1 MLCAIIVKLVVYL
14 ANLEQTTLPNLMINV
29 SRSKP
34 HGIARLKNAFGYSIK
49 GLQLAW
55 RHEEAFRLEIYILL
69 FGIPLAG
76 LIGNNL
82 TDYVLLIGSLLLLI
96 IIELINSAIEAIC
109 DKISIANDEL
119 IGRSKDFGAA
129 AVFVAII
136 GTLGT
141 WIATLAKNWS

>member
-1 MLCAIIVKLVVYL
+1 
-14 ANLEQTTLPNLMINV
+14 MINM
-29 SRSKP
+29 SRPKP
-34 HGIARLKNAFGYSIK
+34 RGIARLKSAFGYSLK

-55 RHEEAFRLEIYILL
+55 QHEEAFRLEIYILL
-69 FGIPLAG
+69 LGIPLAG
-76 LIGNNL
+76 LIGKNI

-96 IIELINSAIEAIC
+96 IIELLNSAIEAIC
-109 DKISIANDEL
+109 DKICIKKDEL

-141 WIATLAKNWS
+141 WMVILAKNLL